1 MSFIFEVTEDKR
13 KTNIAGDMSNL
24 YLTVKGYEGP
34 CKKLVIPDEGNL
46 EKVSELAEPVD
57 DISLKNQEDKLPVR
71 VIGNHAFSSRKDLE
85 EVVIPDS
92 IHTVLGFAFHNCGKL
107 RKISLSDS
115 IEEYLDGGT
124 RQCESLTEIEAFL
137 KRGKP
142 FIIRRILEDNDRR
155 LTFRIHM
162 SDGEALMV
170 FPGFNYDFVE
180 NTMARTIQFA
190 IEGTGYAYREVVKSD
205 QINFREYDNL
215 FSKVSADDRGTAEM
229 IAVARLLVPYELS
242 DDARS
247 TYENWLR
254 EKALKNLTRLVKN
267 TNGATGISGNASGS
281 AGMLSGTLGTT
292 AEYADSY
299 PMGTFS
305 EFMSNTEEHID
316 FYLKRELLDK
326 SDARELAHI
335 AADMG
340 ITAIVSML
348 MDYAE
353 SDRYSQKDGD
363 SNVTKDDNML
373 ELDF

>member
-1 MSFIFEVTEDKR
+1 MSYIFEITEDKR
-13 KTNIAGDMSNL
+13 KTNTVGNAGAEQNPEIVENKR
-24 YLTVKGYEGP
+24 YITVKGYEGA
-34 CKKLVIPDEGNL
+34 CKKLVIPESDGG
-46 EKVSELAEPVD
+46 
-57 DISLKNQEDKLPVR
+57 LPVQ

-92 IHTVLGFAFHNCGKL
+92 VHTVLGFAFHNCGKL
-107 RKISLSDS
+107 RKISLTDS

-124 RQCESLTEIEAFL
+124 RQCESLCEIEVDL
-137 KRGKP
+137 KRGKT

-162 SDGEALMV
+162 ANGDALMV

-190 IEGTGYAYREVVKSD
+190 IEGTGYAYREAVKSD

-229 IAVARLLVPYELS
+229 IAIARLLVPYELS
-242 DDARS
+242 DEVRI

-254 EKALKNLTRLVKN
+254 KKALKNLTKLVKN
-267 TNGATGISGNASGS
+267 TNNATGISGKASDS
-281 AGMLSGTLGTT
+281 AGMMSGMLGTISES
-292 AEYADSY
+292 AGSY

-305 EFMSNTEEHID
+305 EFVGNTEEHIN

-326 SDARELAHI
+326 ADAGELAHL
-335 AADMG
+335 AADRG
-340 ITAIVSML
+340 ITTIVSML

-353 SDRYSQKDGD
+353 SDRYSQESGD
-363 SNVTKDDNML
+363 SNVTKDENML

>member
-1 MSFIFEVTEDKR
+1 MSFIFEVTEK
-13 KTNIAGDMSNL
+13 GDP
-24 YLTVKGYEGP
+24 YITVKGFEGP
-34 CKKLVIPDEGNL
+34 CKKLVIPDEGCINIDSD
-46 EKVSELAEPVD
+46 VELSDAESVGRGAG
-57 DISLKNQEDKLPVR
+57 QVFPVR
-71 VIGNHAFSSRKDLE
+71 IIGNHAFSSRKDLE

-107 RKISLSDS
+107 RKISLTDS

-124 RQCESLTEIEAFL
+124 RQCESLCEIEVDL

-162 SDGEALMV
+162 PGGEALVV

-229 IAVARLLVPYELS
+229 IAIARLLEPYELS
-242 DDARS
+242 DEARI
-247 TYENWLR
+247 TYENWLKN
-254 EKALKNLTRLVKN
+254 KALKNLTKIVKN
-267 TNGATGISGNASGS
+267 TDRATGKD
-281 AGMLSGTLGTT
+281 LGT
-292 AEYADSY
+292 
-299 PMGTFS
+299 FN
-305 EFMSNTEEHID
+305 EFMDDIEEHID

-353 SDRYSQKDGD
+353 SDKYLQKDGD
-363 SNVTKDDNML
+363 NGVTKDDDNML

>member
-1 MSFIFEVTEDKR
+1 MKNNRILTVFNRRSIYGYLMLGMRTQFAEYDMSFILEVTEDRR
-13 KTNIAGDMSNL
+13 KPG
-24 YLTVKGYEGP
+24 YQFLTAKGYDGS
-34 CKKLVIPDEGNL
+34 CKKLVIPESDG
-46 EKVSELAEPVD
+46 D
-57 DISLKNQEDKLPVR
+57 LPVE

-107 RKISLSDS
+107 RKISLTDS

-124 RQCESLTEIEAFL
+124 RQCESLCEIEAYL
-137 KRGKP
+137 NRGKP

-162 SDGEALMV
+162 ADGDALMV

-190 IEGTGYAYREVVKSD
+190 IEGTGYAYREVVKTD

-242 DDARS
+242 DDARI

-254 EKALKNLTRLVKN
+254 KKALKNLTKAVKN
-267 TNGATGISGNASGS
+267 AGS
-281 AGMLSGTLGTT
+281 AQG
-292 AEYADSY
+292 SY
-299 PMGTFS
+299 PIGTFN
-305 EFMSNTEEHID
+305 EFMDDIAEHID
-316 FYLKRELLDK
+316 FYIKRELLDK
-326 SDARELAHI
+326 ADARELAHI

-353 SDRYSQKDGD
+353 SDRYLQKESDN
-363 SNVTKDDNML
+363 NVTNDDNML
-373 ELDF
+373 DLDF

>member
-1 MSFIFEVTEDKR
+1 MSFIFEVTEDRR
-13 KTNIAGDMSNL
+13 KPDHQF
-24 YLTVKGYEGP
+24 LTAKGFEGS
-34 CKKLVIPDEGNL
+34 CKKLVIP
-46 EKVSELAEPVD
+46 ELD
-57 DISLKNQEDKLPVR
+57 DDLPVE

-85 EVVIPDS
+85 EVVIPDT
-92 IHTVLGFAFHNCGKL
+92 IHTVLGFAFHNCGRL
-107 RKISLSDS
+107 RKISLTDS

-124 RQCESLTEIEAFL
+124 RQCESLCEIEVDL
-137 KRGKP
+137 RRGKP

-162 SDGEALMV
+162 PQGDALMV

-190 IEGTGYAYREVVKSD
+190 IEGTGYAYREVVKTD

-229 IAVARLLVPYELS
+229 IAMARLLVPYELS
-242 DDARS
+242 EDARI
-247 TYENWLR
+247 TYKNWLR
-254 EKALKNLTRLVKN
+254 KKALKNLTKTVKN
-267 TNGATGISGNASGS
+267 AENAGKSVGSPVGSLGNADGFK
-281 AGMLSGTLGTT
+281 G
-292 AEYADSY
+292 SY
-299 PMGTFS
+299 PIGTFN
-305 EFMSNTEEHID
+305 EFIDDPEEHID
-316 FYLKRELLDK
+316 FYIKRELLDK
-326 SDARELAHI
+326 ADAAQLAHI

-363 SNVTKDDNML
+363 SGVTKDDNTL